1 MITQTRKRRV
11 KLYKDRLNILLDL
24 AQTINEDHSVE
35 SLLAEFEILLREEL
49 DVGKVLVYTCSD
61 GVWHNLLTSG
71 VRPEE
76 VAGIDV
82 ERDLMKY
89 QAIENITISP
99 PEHLRGFDAII
110 PLFHRFRSIGYLLIG
125 DVDEDYS
132 QSDHC
137 FY

>member
-1 MITQTRKRRV
+1 M
-11 KLYKDRLNILLDL
+11 ILLDL

-76 VAGIDV
+76 VAGIHV

-89 QAIENITISP
+89 QAT
-99 PEHLRGFDAII
+99 
-110 PLFHRFRSIGYLLIG
+110 
-125 DVDEDYS
+125 
-132 QSDHC
+132 
-137 FY
+137 